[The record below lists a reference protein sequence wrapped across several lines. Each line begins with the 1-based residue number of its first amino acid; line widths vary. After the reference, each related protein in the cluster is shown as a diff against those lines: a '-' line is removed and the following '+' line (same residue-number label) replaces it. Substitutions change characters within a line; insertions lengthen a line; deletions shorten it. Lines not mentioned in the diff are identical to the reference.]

1 MTMYPHGA
9 KTPPKVS
16 SPFGPRDP
24 RVGISSQ
31 HNGADLIGF
40 EDVHAV
46 EAGTVTSAGWMN
58 NAAGIT
64 VVIDHGGGITSLY
77 MHLERV
83 SVSRGAR
90 VAEGAKIGEVG
101 STGNAT
107 GDCLHYEIR
116 LNGRSVEPMGW
127 TAARINAG
135 APAAAAPAYPLP
147 WGSYFGPKSGPR
159 ESVSGYYSHRED
171 LRRWQARMIARG
183 WDLGPAGADGLY
195 GDRTGDVAE
204 AFQREKGLTVDRKIG
219 PATWAAAWTAPIT

>member
-58 NAAGIT
+58 DAAGIT
-64 VVIDHGGGITSLY
+64 VVINHGGGITSLY

-116 LNGRSVEPMGW
+116 LNGRSIEPMGW

-159 ESVSGYYSHRED
+159 ESVSGFYSHRED
-171 LRRWQARMIARG
+171 LRRWQQRMRDRG
-183 WDLGPAGADGLY
+183 WTINPDGLY
-195 GDRTGDVAE
+195 GDQTGDVAE

>member
-116 LNGRSVEPMGW
+116 LNGRSIEPMGW

-159 ESVSGYYSHRED
+159 ESVSGFYSHRED
-171 LRRWQARMIARG
+171 LRRWQQRMRDRG
-183 WDLGPAGADGLY
+183 WTINPDGLY
-195 GDRTGDVAE
+195 GDQTGDVAE

-219 PATWAAAWTAPIT
+219 PATWAAAWTAPVT

>member
-116 LNGRSVEPMGW
+116 LNGRSIEPMGW

-159 ESVSGYYSHRED
+159 ESVSGFYSHRED
-171 LRRWQARMIARG
+171 LRRWQQRMRDRG
-183 WDLGPAGADGLY
+183 WTINPDGLY
-195 GDRTGDVAE
+195 GDQTGDVAE

>member
-1 MTMYPHGA
+1 
-9 KTPPKVS
+9 
-16 SPFGPRDP
+16 
-24 RVGISSQ
+24 VGISSQ

-64 VVIDHGGGITSLY
+64 VVIDHGGGVTSLY

-90 VAEGAKIGEVG
+90 VTEGAKIGEVG

-107 GDCLHYEIR
+107 GDCLHYEVR
-116 LNGRSVEPMGW
+116 LNGRSIEPMGW
-127 TAARINAG
+127 TAARIAGG
-135 APAAAAPAYPLP
+135 APAAAAPAFPLP
-147 WGSYFGPKSGPR
+147 WNWYFGPKSGPR

-171 LRRWQARMIARG
+171 LRRWQQRMRDRG
-183 WDLGPAGADGLY
+183 WTINPDGLY
-195 GDRTGDVAE
+195 GDQTGDVAE

-219 PATWAAAWTAPIT
+219 PATWAAAWTAPVT

>member
-1 MTMYPHGA
+1 MTMFPNGA
-9 KTPPKVS
+9 KTAPKVS

-46 EAGTVTSAGWMN
+46 EAGTVTHAGWMN
-58 NAAGIT
+58 DAAGIT

-83 SVSRGAR
+83 SVGRGR

-116 LNGRSVEPMGW
+116 LHGRSIEPIGW
-127 TAARINAG
+127 TAARIAGG
-135 APAAAAPAYPLP
+135 APAAAAPAFPLP
-147 WGSYFGPKSGPR
+147 WGWYFGPQSGPR
-159 ESVSGYYSHRED
+159 ESVSGYHGNGQH
-171 LRRWQARMIARG
+171 LAVWQARMIARG
-183 WDLGPAGADGLY
+183 WDLGPSGADGRY
-195 GDRTGDVAE
+195 GDRTRDVAR
-204 AFQREKGLTVDRKIG
+204 AFQAEKGLTVDGKIG
-219 PATWAAAWTAPIT
+219 PATWAAAWTAPVT

>member
-58 NAAGIT
+58 DAAGIT
-64 VVIDHGGGITSLY
+64 VVINHGGGITSLY

-116 LNGRSVEPMGW
+116 LNGRSIEPMGW